1 MNPKRPNKSNQAEAI
16 FWRACRV
23 MRGLIKEEAGVTA
36 IEYALLAS
44 LIAIVASVG
53 IVLLGGGV
61 SGMWTFV
68 STNIDAVL

>member
-1 MNPKRPNKSNQAEAI
+1 MNSKRSDKRNQAESV

-23 MRGLIKEEAGVTA
+23 MRELIRDEAGVTA

-53 IVLLGGGV
+53 IALLGGGV
-61 SGMWTFV
+61 NEMWTQI
-68 STNIDAVL
+68 STTVTQAL